1 MSKTNSYR
9 FAKLKAL
16 LPSRILRDDRGSA
29 FIELALILPTF
40 VILCVGAAE
49 FGRLAFASIEVS
61 NAARAGVAYGSRNH
75 ATASN
80 SSAMQAAAL
89 GDASDVASMS
99 ATAGPCI
106 CPASAATAS
115 VPACTTA
122 FFTGANAFSSC
133 PAVSGTTEYVQ
144 VDTSAAVPSMFQLP
158 GLPTSYTVYGSATMT
173 VEQ

>member
-1 MSKTNSYR
+1 MRKTNSHR
-9 FAKLKAL
+9 SANLKSL
-16 LPSRILRDDRGSA
+16 ISKRILREDLGSA
-29 FIELALILPTF
+29 FVELALILPTF
-40 VILCVGAAE
+40 FILIVGAAE

-89 GDASDVASMS
+89 GDAADITSTTAQ
-99 ATAGPCI
+99 AGPCI
-106 CPASAATAS
+106 CPASAATTS

-122 FFTGANAFSSC
+122 FFTGASPFSSC
-133 PAVSGTTEYVQ
+133 PAVTSTTEYVQ
-144 VDTSAAVPSMFQLP
+144 VNTQATVISVFQLP
-158 GLPTSYTVYGSATMT
+158 GFPASYTLNGSATMP